1 LSLLPNEKCSV
12 TFNKVIEP
20 ARCSLNFVVTPSTLP
35 NTPTLHPFHHH
46 LPHCN
51 NGQHRN
57 VGKDVSTF
65 NLHRA
70 SKEAANF
77 QKNKLIKAYLMTGSL
92 LQRRHALKL
101 FLTDKRM
108 VEDTK
113 SIIGNVVMDNE
124 TIAALQILRSMKMM
138 LSKIIRNCKWGRI
151 SNNKQAMIN
160 VLSACILNG
169 DEINQLSDN

>member
-1 LSLLPNEKCSV
+1 
-12 TFNKVIEP
+12 
-20 ARCSLNFVVTPSTLP
+20 
-35 NTPTLHPFHHH
+35 
-46 LPHCN
+46 
-51 NGQHRN
+51 
-57 VGKDVSTF
+57 
-65 NLHRA
+65 
-70 SKEAANF
+70 
-77 QKNKLIKAYLMTGSL
+77 MTGSL